1 MTLANGAGEGAVD
14 DRAPP
19 TVIRP
24 SSPRQHVVVSEENH
38 VERRVKSHDE
48 KLLPPHEPPRH
59 LSLCITMNY
68 STAPIAMNSNELSN
82 AMRDVVMATHDPA
95 KLARLRRVAASGKV
109 GEDEGQEAR
118 REAAWRL
125 GLYYSAQPA
134 GSEHITVDY
143 VTLRQKARD
152 FDASLK
158 HLVAAALDGHA
169 EASFRVSVV
178 TALKEKYEAEEAGV
192 LRTGNASKQFHWLRR
207 AADGGHIVAIMN
219 LADSIL
225 NDKDH
230 SDFVKQTLKMTEKDG
245 LSYYQRAA
253 DRNCGEAFINLAA
266 FSCDGNKAGVDRDLS
281 RAEKLLDESEKPGT
295 FWLTGPRE
303 DFIKKNMEDIKCTI
317 IYERLLR
324 GGDEDA
330 KGYSFVHDAL
340 KIPPDKFKFNAY
352 CCGTCNKGVP
362 EVAEL
367 KTCKACRLTHY
378 CSKECQRADWPRHKM
393 MCVASFG
400 ARVRKWYGNCPGLH
414 DAVSLAA
421 YINRNATPVI
431 LVRTKLGDDGL
442 HPVVTV
448 LPKREVLDFEGG
460 WMLSQDPEVQK
471 YVSDGAASVR
481 KFYVC
486 INPFHL
492 GTRDSVHSAVDMP
505 GDSDK
510 SRSDVGQSDDREDS
524 FTTFMTWVAWN
535 TGRAAEVR
543 EHTNLE
549 RPPRP

>member
-1 MTLANGAGEGAVD
+1 
-14 DRAPP
+14 
-19 TVIRP
+19 
-24 SSPRQHVVVSEENH
+24 
-38 VERRVKSHDE
+38 
-48 KLLPPHEPPRH
+48 
-59 LSLCITMNY
+59 MNY
-68 STAPIAMNSNELSN
+68 STAPIAMNSNEYSN
-82 AMRDVVMATHDPA
+82 AVLDVVMATHDPA
-95 KLARLRRVAASGKV
+95 KLARLRHVAATGKV

-125 GLYYSAQPA
+125 WLYYSAQPA

-245 LSYYQRAA
+245 LSYYQKAA
-253 DRNCGEAFINLAA
+253 DRNCGEAFIHLAYLA
-266 FSCDGNKAGVDRDLS
+266 TTFSTDGNKAGVDRDLS

-295 FWLTGPRE
+295 FWLSGPRE
-303 DFIKKNMEDIKCTI
+303 DFKKSMEDIKCTI
-317 IYERLLR
+317 IHERLLR

-340 KIPPDKFKFNAY
+340 KIPPDDKLDLNVSNAY
-352 CCGTCNKGVP
+352 RCGTCKKAVP

-367 KTCKACRLTHY
+367 KICKTCRAMHY
-378 CSKECQRADWPRHKM
+378 CSKECQRTDWPRHKM
-393 MCVASFG
+393 KCFASIADIRG
-400 ARVRKWYGNCPGLH
+400 LRKWYTNCPGLH
-414 DAVSLAA
+414 AAVTLAA
-421 YINRNATPVI
+421 YINLNATPVI
-431 LVRTKLGDDGL
+431 LVRTKLGDDGM

-448 LPKREVLDFEGG
+448 LTKREVSDFEGG
-460 WMLSQDPEVQK
+460 WMLSQNPELQK

-524 FTTFMTWVAWN
+524 YTTFMTWVAWN

>member
-1 MTLANGAGEGAVD
+1 
-14 DRAPP
+14 
-19 TVIRP
+19 
-24 SSPRQHVVVSEENH
+24 
-38 VERRVKSHDE
+38 
-48 KLLPPHEPPRH
+48 
-59 LSLCITMNY
+59 MNY
-68 STAPIAMNSNELSN
+68 STAPIAMNSNEYSN
-82 AMRDVVMATHDPA
+82 AVRDVVMATHDPA

-125 GLYYSAQPA
+125 WLYYSAQPA

-245 LSYYQRAA
+245 LSYYQKAA
-253 DRNCGEAFINLAA
+253 DRNCGEAFIHLAYLA
-266 FSCDGNKAGVDRDLS
+266 SVSCDGNKAGVDRDLS
-281 RAEKLLDESEKPGT
+281 RAEKLLDESEKPETIWVNKT
-295 FWLTGPRE
+295 FHENEQCRKE
-303 DFIKKNMEDIKCTI
+303 VEHIKRTI

-340 KIPPDKFKFNAY
+340 KISPNCNVNFGVK
-352 CCGTCNKGVP
+352 TCVTCMKAVP
-362 EVAEL
+362 EVAKL
-367 KTCKACRLTHY
+367 KACKACRSVYY
-378 CSKECQRADWPRHKM
+378 CSKECQHVHWPLHKKECPSLCAADR
-393 MCVASFG
+393 G
-400 ARVRKWYGNCPGLH
+400 RLREWYGNCPGLH
-414 DAVSLAA
+414 AAAILAA

-431 LVRTKLGDDGL
+431 LIRTELGDDGL
-442 HPVVTV
+442 HPVVTIV
-448 LPKREVLDFEGG
+448 PKRELMNFHWGCRV
-460 WMLSQDPEVQK
+460 SQEPSFQK
-471 YVSDGAASVR
+471 CDGTASV
-481 KFYVC
+481 FVYVM
-486 INPFHL
+486 PFHL
-492 GTRDSVHSAVDMP
+492 GKRCDALICFDLKICFV
-505 GDSDK
+505 GN
-510 SRSDVGQSDDREDS
+510 RESDVTDDPITEW
-524 FTTFMTWVAWN
+524 MTWVAWN

-549 RPPRP
+549 RPPRLL

>member
-1 MTLANGAGEGAVD
+1 
-14 DRAPP
+14 
-19 TVIRP
+19 
-24 SSPRQHVVVSEENH
+24 
-38 VERRVKSHDE
+38 
-48 KLLPPHEPPRH
+48 
-59 LSLCITMNY
+59 
-68 STAPIAMNSNELSN
+68 
-82 AMRDVVMATHDPA
+82 
-95 KLARLRRVAASGKV
+95 
-109 GEDEGQEAR
+109 
-118 REAAWRL
+118 
-125 GLYYSAQPA
+125 
-134 GSEHITVDY
+134 
-143 VTLRQKARD
+143 
-152 FDASLK
+152 
-158 HLVAAALDGHA
+158 
-169 EASFRVSVV
+169 
-178 TALKEKYEAEEAGV
+178 
-192 LRTGNASKQFHWLRR
+192 
-207 AADGGHIVAIMN
+207 
-219 LADSIL
+219 
-225 NDKDH
+225 
-230 SDFVKQTLKMTEKDG
+230 MTEKDG

-460 WMLSQDPEVQK
+460 WMLSQNPEVQK

-486 INPFHL
+486 INPYHL
-492 GTRDSVHSAVDMP
+492 GARYSCYSVTMCVDVP
-505 GDSDK
+505 GDLDK
-510 SRSDVGQSDDREDS
+510 SRSNVGQSDDCEDS
-524 FTTFMTWVAWN
+524 NSKFLAWVALN

>member
-1 MTLANGAGEGAVD
+1 
-14 DRAPP
+14 
-19 TVIRP
+19 
-24 SSPRQHVVVSEENH
+24 
-38 VERRVKSHDE
+38 
-48 KLLPPHEPPRH
+48 
-59 LSLCITMNY
+59 
-68 STAPIAMNSNELSN
+68 MNSNELCN
-82 AMRDVVMATHDPA
+82 AMLDVVMLTHDPA

-109 GEDEGQEAR
+109 GEEAGKEAR

-125 GLYYSAQPA
+125 WRYYSTQPD
-134 GSEHITVDY
+134 GSEHDTVDY

-207 AADGGHIVAIMN
+207 AADGGHIHAIMD

-225 NDKDH
+225 SDKEDH

-245 LSYYQRAA
+245 LSYYQKAA
-253 DRNCGEAFINLAA
+253 DRNCGEAFIHLAYLAA

-295 FWLTGPRE
+295 FWFTGPRE
-303 DFIKKNMEDIKCTI
+303 DFKKTMEDIKYTI
-317 IYERLLR
+317 IHERLLR
-324 GGDEDA
+324 GGEEDA
-330 KGYSFVHDAL
+330 KGYSFVHD
-340 KIPPDKFKFNAY
+340 KIPPDKFKFNPYRCAA
-352 CCGTCNKGVP
+352 CEKTFP

-367 KTCKACRLTHY
+367 KTCKACRVMHY

-393 MCVASFG
+393 MCVASF
-400 ARVRKWYGNCPGLH
+400 AVRLRKWYTNCPGLH
-414 DAVSLAA
+414 AAVSLAA

-448 LPKREVLDFEGG
+448 LPKREVSDFEGG
-460 WMLSQDPEVQK
+460 WMLSQNPELQK

-492 GTRDSVHSAVDMP
+492 GTRDSVAICVEVP
-505 GDSDK
+505 GDLDK
-510 SRSDVGQSDDREDS
+510 SRSDVGQSDDCEYS
-524 FTTFMTWVAWN
+524 ISKWMTWVAWN

>member
-1 MTLANGAGEGAVD
+1 
-14 DRAPP
+14 
-19 TVIRP
+19 
-24 SSPRQHVVVSEENH
+24 
-38 VERRVKSHDE
+38 
-48 KLLPPHEPPRH
+48 
-59 LSLCITMNY
+59 MNY
-68 STAPIAMNSNELSN
+68 STAPIAMNSNEYSN
-82 AMRDVVMATHDPA
+82 AVLDVVMATHDPA
-95 KLARLRRVAASGKV
+95 KLARLRHVAATGKV

-125 GLYYSAQPA
+125 WLYYSAQPA

-230 SDFVKQTLKMTEKDG
+230 SDFVMQTLKMTEKDG
-245 LSYYQRAA
+245 LSYYQKAA
-253 DRNCGEAFINLAA
+253 DRNCGEAFIHLAYLA
-266 FSCDGNKAGVDRDLS
+266 SVSCDGNKAGVDRDLS

-295 FWLTGPRE
+295 FWMSGPRE
-303 DFIKKNMEDIKCTI
+303 DFKEAMEDIKCTI
-317 IYERLLR
+317 IHERLLR

-340 KIPPDKFKFNAY
+340 KIPPDRPDKFKFIAY
-352 CCGTCNKGVP
+352 HCGTCTKAVP

-367 KTCKACRLTHY
+367 KVCKTCRAMHY

-393 MCVASFG
+393 ECFASSADIRG
-400 ARVRKWYGNCPGLH
+400 LSKWYHNCPGLH
-414 DAVSLAA
+414 AAVTLAA
-421 YINRNATPVI
+421 YINLNATPVI
-431 LVRTKLGDDGL
+431 LVRTKLGDDGM

-448 LPKREVLDFEGG
+448 LQKREVSDFEGG
-460 WMLSQDPEVQK
+460 WMLSNPELQK

-481 KFYVC
+481 MFYVC

-492 GTRDSVHSAVDMP
+492 GTRYSVTIGMDMP

-510 SRSDVGQSDDREDS
+510 SRSDVGQSDDCEDS
-524 FTTFMTWVAWN
+524 YTELMTWVAWN

>member
-1 MTLANGAGEGAVD
+1 
-14 DRAPP
+14 
-19 TVIRP
+19 
-24 SSPRQHVVVSEENH
+24 
-38 VERRVKSHDE
+38 
-48 KLLPPHEPPRH
+48 
-59 LSLCITMNY
+59 MNY

-245 LSYYQRAA
+245 LSYYQKAA
-253 DRNCGEAFINLAA
+253 DRNCGEAFIHLAYLA
-266 FSCDGNKAGVDRDLS
+266 SVSCDGNKAGVDRDLS

-295 FWLTGPRE
+295 FWLSGPRE
-303 DFIKKNMEDIKCTI
+303 DFKQSMEDIKCTI
-317 IYERLLR
+317 IHERLLR

-340 KIPPDKFKFNAY
+340 KIPPDDKLNLNVSNAY
-352 CCGTCNKGVP
+352 RCGTCKKAVP

-367 KTCKACRLTHY
+367 KICKTCRAMHY
-378 CSKECQRADWPRHKM
+378 CSKECQRTDWPRHKM
-393 MCVASFG
+393 KCFASIADIRG
-400 ARVRKWYGNCPGLH
+400 LRKWYTNCPGLH
-414 DAVSLAA
+414 AAVTLAA
-421 YINRNATPVI
+421 YINLNATPVI

-448 LPKREVLDFEGG
+448 LTKREVLDFEGG
-460 WMLSQDPEVQK
+460 WMLSQDPEYRSTFPMVPPRFG
-471 YVSDGAASVR
+471 SFTFASILSISALAIHAIPSR
-481 KFYVC
+481 C
-486 INPFHL
+486 
-492 GTRDSVHSAVDMP
+492 AVDVP

-510 SRSDVGQSDDREDS
+510 SRSDVGQSDDCEDS
-524 FTTFMTWVAWN
+524 ITTFMTWVALN